1 MPKIPSP
8 KDSDSSSEK
17 ESNPKR
23 FKSHRGSHHEH
34 DLIEIGILLMSALE
48 NLTAAITRL
57 QASVDAAVTDILT
70 PHPTDAQVQ
79 TAADAVN
86 AQSDRL
92 DAAVNPPPPPPPP
105 AP

>member
-8 KDSDSSSEK
+8 KDS
-17 ESNPKR
+17 SNDEPMGKNR
-23 FKSHRGSHHEH
+23 RQWPKSHCKPETQH
-34 DLIEIGILLMSALE
+34 DLILLGIMTALE
-48 NLTAAITRL
+48 NLTAAVTRL
-57 QASVDAAVTDILT
+57 QGSVDAAVTVILT

-92 DAAVNPPPPPPPP
+92 DQAVTPP
-105 AP
+105 APPTP

>member
-8 KDSDSSSEK
+8 KDSDNDEPMEK
-17 ESNPKR
+17 KHPW
-23 FKSHRGSHHEH
+23 FKSHGHADNKH
-34 DLIEIGILLMSALE
+34 DLILLKIMSALE

-57 QASVDAAVTDILT
+57 QGSVDAAVTVINT

-92 DAAVNPPPPPPPP
+92 DTAVTPP
-105 AP
+105 APPTP

>member
-8 KDSDSSSEK
+8 KDSSSDD
-17 ESNPKR
+17 PKGKSR
-23 FKSHRGSHHEH
+23 QQWFKSHGHPDITL
-34 DLIEIGILLMSALE
+34 DLILLNIMSALE

-57 QASVDAAVTDILT
+57 QTSVDAAVTDINT

-79 TAADAVN
+79 TAADAIN

-92 DAAVNPPPPPPPP
+92 EAAVNPPPPPPP